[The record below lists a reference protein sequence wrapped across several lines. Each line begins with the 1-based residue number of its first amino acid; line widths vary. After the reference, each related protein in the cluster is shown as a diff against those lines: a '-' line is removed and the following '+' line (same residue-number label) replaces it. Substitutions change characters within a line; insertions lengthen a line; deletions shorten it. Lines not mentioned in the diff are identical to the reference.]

1 MAAYITGGF
10 IRSQREARGLTQ
22 RELAEAVGVTDKAVS
37 KWETGRGL
45 PDVTLLEPL
54 ASALSVSLAELLS
67 GERIVNQNRAA
78 NLSRSHFYVCPLCG
92 NTLFAAGDA
101 AISCCGITLPPLEA
115 DDPDD
120 QLPLTCEL
128 HDGEVYLS
136 SDHPMAKGHFV
147 GFLAYV
153 TTNQV
158 FLKKLYPEQAA
169 EARFPFRGSGA
180 VYAFCNRHGLV
191 SQRMKAP
198 KCDRPIHRLM

>member
-1 MAAYITGGF
+1 MAAYITGDF
-10 IRSQREARGLTQ
+10 IRTQREERGLTQ
-22 RELAEAVGVTDKAVS
+22 RELAEAVGVTDKAIS

-67 GERIVNQNRAA
+67 GERIVNKNRAG

-92 NTLFAAGDA
+92 NTLFASGNA
-101 AISCCGITLPPLEA
+101 AISCCGIALPPLEA

-120 QLPLTCEL
+120 LLPLSCEL
-128 HDGEVYLS
+128 VDGEIYLS
-136 SDHPMAKGHFV
+136 AEHPMEKGHFV

-153 TTNQV
+153 TTDQV
-158 FLKKLYPEQAA
+158 FMRKLYPEQAA
-169 EARFPFRGSGA
+169 EARFPYRGSGT

-191 SQRMKAP
+191 SRRVRAP
-198 KCDRPIHRLM
+198 KREQPIHRPI